1 MCVKVHRP
9 ASETPGVTAEPVDQM
24 TIEDDSASP
33 RPLPEQLPSIMFAIP
48 FPKPTQI
55 HGANKEAPPF
65 LLYTF
70 PRSVYQKP
78 QKDPVSG
85 KRGKEKLVKKLER
98 KWQEEV
104 KEGQEIKK
112 GQHKDAGRLKRSKA
126 AIVGFAASTIQRMPN
141 NTMEVL
147 ARLPPPKKLG
157 KVSIVYPEAVDVPWY
172 DATIL
177 SEPQMQKSLWDLL
190 LEAQKKAKTRIAWYV
205 RMFVAFY
212 SGTVSDPLRNLSNQH
227 EPTNLT
233 KSVVFLHFG
242 VSSDILIIVP
252 LFIFEINLAYFVTQ
266 LNGSRKAKHFAD
278 ANKQATQNATP
289 DAQDLDSIFAF
300 KASPASRFTETIKH
314 LYSICSTIDPVK
326 FPIIE
331 ELPPPNYIPD
341 KKIAINLIH
350 EFKESVDS
358 DVAARHV
365 LDEEAA
371 ALDLDRALRK
381 AAKEYVKRLS

>member
-1 MCVKVHRP
+1 MYVKVHRP

-190 LEAQKKAKTRIAWYV
+190 LEAQKKAKTRIAW
-205 RMFVAFY
+205 
-212 SGTVSDPLRNLSNQH
+212 SGCLLPFTLAL
-227 EPTNLT
+227 
-233 KSVVFLHFG
+233 
-242 VSSDILIIVP
+242 DILIIVP

>member
-1 MCVKVHRP
+1 MYVKVHRP

-190 LEAQKKAKTRIAWYV
+190 LEAQKKAKTRIAW
-205 RMFVAFY
+205 
-212 SGTVSDPLRNLSNQH
+212 SGCLLPFTLAL
-227 EPTNLT
+227 
-233 KSVVFLHFG
+233 
-242 VSSDILIIVP
+242 DILIIVP

-266 LNGSRKAKHFAD
+266 LNECHPGR
-278 ANKQATQNATP
+278 T
-289 DAQDLDSIFAF
+289 QDLDSIFAF